1 LLQISHQDSEER
13 EMTVEK
19 IPAKWRLAAVFCV
32 DMVATLGAW
41 LTAYLVRFNGV
52 VPIEFSHTGMLAAG
66 AILPIHACLFML
78 MGLYRGIWV
87 FASLP
92 DLARIVRAVGVAAAL
107 TVILNV
113 FLGFQPPVPRTVFL
127 LHPVFLLLWMGG
139 SRAAYRAWK
148 EHSRYGDLLA
158 RGQPVIIIGAGRAGA
173 NLIGELSR
181 SAEWRVV
188 GLLDDDPNK
197 TGREIAGN
205 KVYGRIEDLSMWA
218 ARLKAKHAII
228 AMPSMSRAAR
238 QRAASACLKCGVHAM
253 TLPAIEDV
261 VRGGTPGRKF
271 RDIDLYDLIGRA
283 AVEINT
289 PEVERL
295 LSNRVILVSGA
306 GGSIGSELCR
316 QIARFRPAQLVL
328 LEMSEFAL
336 YAIHS
341 EMEERFP
348 EVEIVP
354 LAGDV
359 RDRVWLEGVFSQHS
373 PTVVFHAAAYKHVP
387 LMEERN
393 TWQAVRNNVY
403 ATYRIASVAAAHR
416 AERFV
421 LVSTDKAVNPTN
433 VMGATKRMAEMVCQ
447 VLQQSVSTTSFEIVR
462 FGNVLGSAGSVI
474 PKFQEQIAKGGPITV
489 THPEI
494 TRYFMSIPEAAQ
506 LVLQAAAMGERGDVF
521 VMDMGEALKIADL
534 ARDLIRLSG
543 YSEEQIS
550 IVFTGLR
557 PGEKL
562 YEELLADQEE
572 TRQTHHPKL
581 RIAKARTVP
590 ERWLSEVLAWMAQ
603 GVVPSDDEV
612 RRDLRRWVPEYEP
625 ARRPTLSMV
634 QSSPDRSR
642 AG

>member
-1 LLQISHQDSEER
+1 
-13 EMTVEK
+13 MTIEK
-19 IPAKWRLAAVFCV
+19 IPARWRQFAVFAV
-32 DMVATLGAW
+32 DMLATLVAW
-41 LTAYLVRFNGV
+41 ATAYVLRFNGR
-52 VPIEFSHTGMLAAG
+52 VPEEFLHTGVAAALAM
-66 AILPIHACLFML
+66 LPIHAFLFSL
-78 MGLYRGIWV
+78 FGLYRGIWV

-92 DLARIVRAVGVAAAL
+92 DLARIVRAVGAAAAL

-113 FLGFQPPVPRTVFL
+113 FLGLQPPVPRTVFL

-148 EHSRYGDLLA
+148 EHTRYGDLLA

-173 NLIGELSR
+173 NLVGELSR

-197 TGREIAGN
+197 IGRELAGY
-205 KVYGRIEDLSMWA
+205 KVYGRIEDLSEWA
-218 ARLKAKHAII
+218 TRLRARHAII
-228 AMPSMSRAAR
+228 AMPSMSREAR
-238 QRAASACLKCGVHAM
+238 QRAASACLKCGVQAM

-261 VRGGTPGRKF
+261 VRGGVPVGKF
-271 RDIDLYDLIGRA
+271 RNIDLHDLIGRA

-295 LSNRVILVSGA
+295 LTGRVVMVSGA

-316 QIARFRPAQLVL
+316 QIARFQPAQLVL
-328 LEMSEFAL
+328 LEMGEFAL
-336 YAIHS
+336 YTIH
-341 EMEERFP
+341 EELRERFP

-354 LAGDV
+354 IAGDV
-359 RDRVWLEGVFSQHS
+359 RDRIWLEAIFSQHS
-373 PTVVFHAAAYKHVP
+373 PSIVFHAAAYKHVP
-387 LMEERN
+387 LMEEHN
-393 TWQAVRNNVY
+393 AWQAIRNNVY
-403 ATYRIASVAAAHR
+403 GTYKIASVSVSHR
-416 AERFV
+416 VERFV

-433 VMGATKRMAEMVCQ
+433 VMGASKRMAEMVCQ
-447 VLQQSVSTTSFEIVR
+447 VLQQGAKHTSFEIVR

-474 PKFQEQIAKGGPITV
+474 PKFREQIAKGGPVTV

-506 LVLQAAAMGERGDVF
+506 LVLQAAAMGQSGDVF
-521 VMDMGEALKIADL
+521 VMDMGEPVRIADL

-543 YSEEQIS
+543 YNEEQVKL
-550 IVFTGLR
+550 VFTGLR

-572 TRQTHHPKL
+572 TRETHHPKL
-581 RIAKARTVP
+581 RIAKARNVP
-590 ERWLSEVLAWMAQ
+590 ERWLAEVLGWMTQ
-603 GVVPSDDEV
+603 GSIPSDEEV
-612 RRDLRRWVPEYEP
+612 RRDLRRWVPEYAP
-625 ARRPTLSMV
+625 AKRPTLSMV
-634 QSSPDRSR
+634 PAPSDRSQ